1 MQRFAA
7 FPYTAFII
15 TPWGGRGLQERAE
28 KRATGVR
35 EEAGAGEAMSECS
48 LTWDAAQGGRE
59 MLCAGRCCSPA
70 VTSVSQ
76 CLVLPCCFLFV
87 VFVFFS
93 LMNPSI
99 TALQKTKFFTL
110 S

>member
-7 FPYTAFII
+7 FPYTALII

-28 KRATGVR
+28 KRAMRVR

-76 CLVLPCCFLFV
+76 PFSRSPVLLI
-87 VFVFFS
+87 FF
-93 LMNPSI
+93 
-99 TALQKTKFFTL
+99 FFF
-110 S
+110 